1 MPHEFIQIFSEKL
14 RVLQIYFPIFRMSS
28 RSIKKLVL
36 NPDAFSKP
44 AVIHQVKIR
53 AECSQTTKQSEEPA
67 EFDSALQELPEFAAI
82 QKQDEPSS
90 LVQDP
95 TEDINIGSE
104 DDPKILKIGSSLSPE
119 EKERLT
125 HFLKQHEEVFAWT
138 YEDMPGLDTKLVEHR
153 LVLKPNVKPVKQ
165 KLRKMDP
172 RVEQQVKEGLED
184 LLKAG
189 FIRTI
194 DYPD

>member
-1 MPHEFIQIFSEKL
+1 MMDDFPKS
-14 RVLQIYFPIFRMSS
+14 IYSPIFRMSS
-28 RSIKKLVL
+28 RSIKKLIL
-36 NPDAFSKP
+36 NRDAFSKP
-44 AVIHQVKIR
+44 IGIRQVKIR

-104 DDPKILKIGSSLSPE
+104 DDPKILKIGSSLSLE
-119 EKERLT
+119 EKERPT

-138 YEDMPGLDTKLVEHR
+138 YEDMTGLDTKLVEHR
-153 LVLKPNVKPVKQ
+153 LVLKPDVKPVKQ

-172 RVEQQVKEGLED
+172 RVEQ
-184 LLKAG
+184 
-189 FIRTI
+189 
-194 DYPD
+194 

>member
-1 MPHEFIQIFSEKL
+1 MMGDFPES
-14 RVLQIYFPIFRMSS
+14 IYSPIFRMSS

-36 NPDAFSKP
+36 NPNAFSKP
-44 AVIHQVKIR
+44 AVIRQIKIR
-53 AECSQTTKQSEEPA
+53 AESSQNTKQSEEPV

-119 EKERLT
+119 EKERLIN
-125 HFLKQHEEVFAWT
+125 FLKQHKEVFAWT
-138 YEDMPGLDTKLVEHR
+138 V
-153 LVLKPNVKPVKQ
+153 
-165 KLRKMDP
+165 
-172 RVEQQVKEGLED
+172 
-184 LLKAG
+184 
-189 FIRTI
+189 
-194 DYPD
+194 

>member
-1 MPHEFIQIFSEKL
+1 MPFQS
-14 RVLQIYFPIFRMSS
+14 QT
-28 RSIKKLVL
+28 
-36 NPDAFSKP
+36 
-44 AVIHQVKIR
+44 VIHQVKIR
-53 AECSQTTKQSEEPA
+53 AKCSQTTKQSEEPA

-125 HFLKQHEEVFAWT
+125 HFLKA
-138 YEDMPGLDTKLVEHR
+138 
-153 LVLKPNVKPVKQ
+153 
-165 KLRKMDP
+165 
-172 RVEQQVKEGLED
+172 
-184 LLKAG
+184 A
-189 FIRTI
+189 
-194 DYPD
+194 